1 MRHQRSYAEDEDDD
15 SYRFGGS
22 RTPSHE
28 TLGVRHGG
36 IERNRPRRRTV
47 QTSRDTPIIIVTSP
61 SSSSGQ
67 FTTSSRG
74 QSRTPSQRPQSG
86 SRSRSDGTRLT
97 PAQADYYR
105 SPRYRAEPRFTPA
118 QADYYMSP
126 RYRAEPR
133 FTPEQADYYRSPRYR
148 RSTWTSTWHVCRVSA
163 RMTSC
168 VFGRTTSTQAATS
181 SRCVFA

>member
-1 MRHQRSYAEDEDDD
+1 MGKSAYSWFQISTPAYKFFPKIRAYTTNLLFCRS
-15 SYRFGGS
+15 
-22 RTPSHE
+22 
-28 TLGVRHGG
+28 V
-36 IERNRPRRRTV
+36 
-47 QTSRDTPIIIVTSP
+47 RDTPIIIVTSP

-105 SPRYRAEPRFTPA
+105 SPRYRAEPRFTPE

-126 RYRAEPR
+126 RYRAEPQ

-168 VFGRTTSTQAATS
+168 VFGRTASTQAATS